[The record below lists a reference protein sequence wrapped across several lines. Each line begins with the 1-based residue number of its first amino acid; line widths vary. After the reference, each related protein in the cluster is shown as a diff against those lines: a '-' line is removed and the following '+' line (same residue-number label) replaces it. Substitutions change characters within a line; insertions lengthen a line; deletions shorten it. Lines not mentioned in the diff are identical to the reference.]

1 MRRRTL
7 LAASGI
13 AMGTARARA
22 AEWPYRP
29 IRLVLPFGPGSSA
42 DVLGRLLAE
51 PLAQRLGQPIV
62 CENRTGA
69 AGSIAAE
76 AVARMPPDGY
86 ALLLATIGT
95 QSVNR
100 HLHARLPYDPERDFT
115 PISHLWNAV
124 NVMAVSA
131 DSPWGDVQ
139 AVITAGRERGRLT
152 FGSPGNGT
160 SDHMASS
167 LFGIRAGVTLEHV
180 PYRGG
185 SAAVQLDLIANR
197 LDFTIG
203 NVPALMGGILG
214 GRIRPLAVAYA
225 RRWPALPEVPTMAEA
240 GVAGVVVASWHALVA
255 PRGLPPA
262 VRDRLATEAVGVVT
276 RPEFRARLL
285 DLGTEAVGSTPDE
298 LVAFTAQESDRY
310 GALIRQL
317 GIQAD

>member
-22 AEWPYRP
+22 AKWPYRP

-131 DSPWGDVQ
+131 DSPWG
-139 AVITAGRERGRLT
+139 TC
-152 FGSPGNGT
+152 
-160 SDHMASS
+160 
-167 LFGIRAGVTLEHV
+167 
-180 PYRGG
+180 
-185 SAAVQLDLIANR
+185 
-197 LDFTIG
+197 
-203 NVPALMGGILG
+203 
-214 GRIRPLAVAYA
+214 
-225 RRWPALPEVPTMAEA
+225 RR
-240 GVAGVVVASWHALVA
+240 
-255 PRGLPPA
+255 
-262 VRDRLATEAVGVVT
+262 
-276 RPEFRARLL
+276 
-285 DLGTEAVGSTPDE
+285 
-298 LVAFTAQESDRY
+298 
-310 GALIRQL
+310 
-317 GIQAD
+317 